1 MRKHILLSAMTAG
14 LVLLG
19 STAADAQSRVFKP
32 RSSNPNAPDQ
42 SQLSIDVSQYSPE
55 AQMAK
60 MARNVDLL
68 VQQNQQMA
76 QDLNA
81 AMQKIDAMEGR
92 LRSISTVLT
101 TGTGESIGSMVNKIK
116 GAVGVPY

>member
-68 VQQNQQMA
+68 VQQNQ
-76 QDLNA
+76 
-81 AMQKIDAMEGR
+81 
-92 LRSISTVLT
+92 
-101 TGTGESIGSMVNKIK
+101 
-116 GAVGVPY
+116 